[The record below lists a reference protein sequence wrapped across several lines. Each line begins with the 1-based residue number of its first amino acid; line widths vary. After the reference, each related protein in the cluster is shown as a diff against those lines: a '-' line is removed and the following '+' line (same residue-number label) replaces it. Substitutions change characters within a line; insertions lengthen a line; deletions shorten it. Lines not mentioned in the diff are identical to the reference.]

1 MCHLVLLTPIAGLAV
16 FLVLPLPEA
25 LAAYFVIAAATALL
39 YGAIIRAMRR
49 TVVTGKEALLGAH
62 ASVRRVGPGGL
73 LLHLRGELWTA
84 QAVGFT
90 GGSPQPGESV
100 VITEIV
106 GNRLIVGPPL

>member
-1 MCHLVLLTPIAGLAV
+1 MCHLVLLMPIVGLAV
-16 FLVLPLPEA
+16 FFVLPLPEA
-25 LAAYFVIAAATALL
+25 LVAYLVIAAATALL

-49 TVVTGKEALLGAH
+49 TVVTGREALLGAH
-62 ASVRRVGPGGL
+62 GTVKRVGPGGL

-90 GGSPQPGESV
+90 VGSPQPGEDV

-106 GNRLIVGPPL
+106 GNRLIVGPLL